1 MLVVEQLCREGRPT
15 EAVPQG
21 VEGERQRGVER
32 LRGVQGGLPQQR
44 GVEPQ
49 QRGVQGGLPQQRGVE
64 GLPQHHLRGVA
75 YPL

>member
-44 GVEPQ
+44 GVE
-49 QRGVQGGLPQQRGVE
+49 R
-64 GLPQHHLRGVA
+64 LPQHHLRGVA